1 LKNLHKKCNTNS
13 TPLVNI
19 KFAMALLQISEPG
32 QAPDPH
38 QRRIAVGIDLGT
50 THSLVASVRNGVAE
64 CLPDDKGQVILPS
77 VVRYLPGQGRQ
88 IGQEAVANAAQD
100 PENTLASVK
109 RFMGRSLSDI
119 AHPEKLPYKFSQ
131 PEGASAKGM
140 LSIQTVQGNKSPVE
154 VSAEIL
160 ATLRYR
166 AEDTFNDDLHGAVI
180 TVPAYFDDAQRQATK
195 DAAQMA
201 GINVLRLINEP
212 TAAAIAY
219 GLDNAS
225 EGIYAVFDLGGGT
238 FDISI
243 LRLTRGVFEVMATGG
258 DSALG
263 GDDYDHA
270 LADAA
275 LASMGLSDIQAGLS
289 AEDKTRLKAA
299 ARAAKEALTNSP
311 DVSLVWTHA
320 SQSHEVKL
328 TRVQFNEATSALT
341 ARCMSAVKKALRDAK
356 IKAEDIQGVVMV
368 GGSTRMPQVQ
378 EAVAAFFGKPPLN
391 NLNPD
396 EVVALG
402 AAIQANQLAGN
413 DSAGDLLLLDVI
425 PLSLGIET
433 MGGLVERIIPR
444 NQTIPTAMAQDFTTY
459 QDGQTALALHVLQG
473 ERDLVVDCRSL
484 ARFELRGIPP
494 MAAGAARIRVTFTV
508 DADGLLS
515 VAAKEQISGVEA
527 KIDVKPSYGLSD
539 DQIAKM
545 LQDSFTT
552 AEVDMKAR
560 ALVEARVD
568 GDRMLLATQ
577 SALHADGQLLSAADR
592 AQIDSLMLAL
602 RQTVDSSQDAQA
614 VEDATQALAQ
624 ATEAFAAERMNHSI
638 QKALSGQ
645 NIQSL

>member
-1 LKNLHKKCNTNS
+1 
-13 TPLVNI
+13 
-19 KFAMALLQISEPG
+19 
-32 QAPDPH
+32 
-38 QRRIAVGIDLGT
+38 
-50 THSLVASVRNGVAE
+50 
-64 CLPDDKGQVILPS
+64 
-77 VVRYLPGQGRQ
+77 
-88 IGQEAVANAAQD
+88 
-100 PENTLASVK
+100 
-109 RFMGRSLSDI
+109 MGRSLSDI
-119 AHPEKLPYKFSQ
+119 ANPEKLPYKFVK
-131 PEGASAKGM
+131 PEGNAPKGM
-140 LSIQTVQGNKSPVE
+140 LAIETVQGVKSPVE

-275 LASMGLSDIQAGLS
+275 LASMGLADLQAGMS

-299 ARAAKEALTNSP
+299 ARATKEALTTSP
-311 DVSLVWTHA
+311 EANLTWTHA
-320 SQSHEVKL
+320 DQSHAVKV
-328 TRVQFNEATSALT
+328 TQQQFNEATAALT

-356 IKAEDIQGVVMV
+356 VKADDIQGVVMV

-378 EAVAAFFGKPPLN
+378 EAVATFFDKPPLN

-413 DSAGDLLLLDVI
+413 DAAGDLLLLDVI

-577 SALHADGQLLSAADR
+577 SALNADGQLLSAEDR
-592 AQIDSLMLAL
+592 ANIEALMTSL
-602 RQTVDSSQDAQA
+602 RNTVDTATDAQ
-614 VEDATQALAQ
+614 VIEDATEALAK

-645 NIQSL
+645 NIQSLQYSHLQTPV